1 MMSNYEEEDDD
12 DKLKSHYDELERK
25 HRDLDNEIEARYN
38 NVTVSDEVRR
48 MKTMKLYLKDEMHR
62 INAYLIQ
69 QGLQ

>member
-1 MMSNYEEEDDD
+1 MMSNYEEDDD

-25 HRDLDNEIEARYN
+25 HRDLDDEIEARYN

-62 INAYLIQ
+62 INEYLIQ
-69 QGLQ
+69 KGLE

>member
-1 MMSNYEEEDDD
+1 MSNYEEDDD

-62 INAYLIQ
+62 INEYLIQ
-69 QGLQ
+69 KGLE

>member
-1 MMSNYEEEDDD
+1 MSNYEEDDD

>member
-1 MMSNYEEEDDD
+1 MSSYEEDDD

-62 INAYLIQ
+62 INEYLIQ
-69 QGLQ
+69 KGLE

>member
-1 MMSNYEEEDDD
+1 MMSNYEEDDD

-25 HRDLDNEIEARYN
+25 HRDLDDEIEARYN

-62 INAYLIQ
+62 INSYLVQ
-69 QGLQ
+69 KGLE